1 MCYVTN
7 MDHEM
12 DACTSTRWET
22 CSNTTF
28 TWLEHAHPSTKSQ
41 DIIGA
46 QSRGSYLY
54 NVTVNRYN
62 GDVTDTNLH
71 VRPSNICGWEL
82 AMLCIK
88 LCKLNQ
94 ATQCL
99 IVTGTDTKK
108 CWKSGNL
115 ESYYWH
121 RHRHRREAIRYAFR
135 AMLYKWT
142 AWWWGY

>member
-1 MCYVTN
+1 MYTVTN
-7 MDHEM
+7 LDHKT
-12 DACTSTRWET
+12 DACKLTRSKT
-22 CSNTTF
+22 CRNTTF
-28 TWLEHAHPSTKSQ
+28 TWLKHARPSTKSR
-41 DIIGA
+41 DIIVA
-46 QSRGSYLY
+46 QSRGSYQDK
-54 NVTVNRYN
+54 VTVYPYN
-62 GDVTDTNLH
+62 GHITDTNLH
-71 VRPSNICGWEL
+71 VRPSNICGWAL
-82 AMLCIK
+82 AMLHIK

-121 RHRHRREAIRYAFR
+121 WHRHRREAIRYAFR